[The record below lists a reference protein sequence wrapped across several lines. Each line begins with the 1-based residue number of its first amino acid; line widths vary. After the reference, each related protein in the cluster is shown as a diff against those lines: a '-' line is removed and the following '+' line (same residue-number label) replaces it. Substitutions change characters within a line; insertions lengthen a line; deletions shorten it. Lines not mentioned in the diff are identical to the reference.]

1 MTEASTIPWLSIVVF
16 GPAAGAILLLLVPSA
31 FERLIR
37 WGALAVTAAVFLA
50 SLVLWRD
57 FVPQPGFQFVEN
69 LPWIPIPTINARY
82 LLGLDGVSL
91 FMVLLTTLL
100 GMIVILFSFGAV
112 REKVKAYH
120 ITLLFLQAGMTG
132 VFVALDLLL
141 FYLFWEVTLIPMFI
155 LIGCWGGPRKI
166 YAAVKFFLFTLAG
179 SLLMLAGIIALHWYT
194 FQNTTPSVATFD
206 FRQFVK
212 LDLPPE
218 FQTLAFLAFFI
229 AFAIK
234 VPMVPFH
241 TWLPDAHV
249 EAPTAGSVVLAGVL
263 LKMGTYGLIRFC
275 LPLFPEASVRFAPY
289 ILWLGVIGIIYG
301 ALLALAQDDLKKLI
315 AYSSISH
322 LGFVVIGIFAFN
334 PQGGTGA
341 VLQMVNHG
349 LITGALFLLVGM
361 VYERTHQRS
370 IARLGG
376 LAHRL
381 PVYATLLVFFS
392 LASLG
397 LPGLAGFVG
406 EFLIL
411 LGVFHYMPLFAVL
424 GSVGIVLGAAYL
436 LWMVQRVIFGT
447 LPEEYSGLTDLTPVE
462 IACLLP
468 LVVLVVWI
476 GVYPLPFL
484 EVIENGVVEN
494 VLSEIIKVTK

>member
-1 MTEASTIPWLSIVVF
+1 
-16 GPAAGAILLLLVPSA
+16 
-31 FERLIR
+31 
-37 WGALAVTAAVFLA
+37 
-50 SLVLWRD
+50 
-57 FVPQPGFQFVEN
+57 
-69 LPWIPIPTINARY
+69 
-82 LLGLDGVSL
+82 
-91 FMVLLTTLL
+91 
-100 GMIVILFSFGAV
+100 
-112 REKVKAYH
+112 
-120 ITLLFLQAGMTG
+120 
-132 VFVALDLLL
+132 
-141 FYLFWEVTLIPMFI
+141 MF
-155 LIGCWGGPRKI
+155 
-166 YAAVKFFLFTLAG
+166 
-179 SLLMLAGIIALHWYT
+179 
-194 FQNTTPSVATFD
+194 
-206 FRQFVK
+206 
-212 LDLPPE
+212 
-218 FQTLAFLAFFI
+218 
-229 AFAIK
+229 
-234 VPMVPFH
+234 PFH

-263 LKMGTYGLIRFC
+263 LKMGTYGLVRFC
-275 LPLFPEASVRFAPY
+275 LTLFPGASEQLAPM
-289 ILWLGVIGIIYG
+289 IMILGVIGIIYG

-322 LGFVVIGIFAFN
+322 LGFVVIGVFSFN
-334 PQGGTGA
+334 ARGVVGG
-341 VLQMVNHG
+341 VMQMINHG

-361 VYERTHQRS
+361 IYERTHQRS

-411 LGVFHYMPLFAVL
+411 VGVFQYSPVFAVL

-447 LPEEYSGLTDLTPVE
+447 LPEEYRGLSDLTVAE

-484 EVIENGVVEN
+484 EVIESGLAN
-494 VLSEIIKVTK
+494 VLVVP